1 MLEQAGPIRTS
12 SSWTVRRALILST
25 SNPDHQLLE
34 TSNTC
39 GMRMTERDDDRIII
53 GAGWLLVPVHV
64 VLELKFAGTEGDSEG
79 CSKNM

>member
-39 GMRMTERDDDRIII
+39 GMRMTERDDDRRCRLASRASPR
-53 GAGWLLVPVHV
+53 GP
-64 VLELKFAGTEGDSEG
+64 ERESMLKCVDKDKTAYS
-79 CSKNM
+79 SHK